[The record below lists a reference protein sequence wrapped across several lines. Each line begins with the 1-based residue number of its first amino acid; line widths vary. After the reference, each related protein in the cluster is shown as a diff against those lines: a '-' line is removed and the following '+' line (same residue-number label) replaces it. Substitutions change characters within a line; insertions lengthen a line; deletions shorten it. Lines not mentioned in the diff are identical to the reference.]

1 MSEFGTEATQDDTTA
16 DGLPAGEHLADDT
29 VTSPDTGSRYAADG
43 VTEATPEDEF
53 DEELDAP
60 IDDSA
65 DGPRP

>member
-1 MSEFGTEATQDDTTA
+1 MSEFGTEATQDDATD
-16 DGLPAGEHLADDT
+16 DGLPVGEHLADDT

-60 IDDSA
+60 LDDSPVE
-65 DGPRP
+65 PRP